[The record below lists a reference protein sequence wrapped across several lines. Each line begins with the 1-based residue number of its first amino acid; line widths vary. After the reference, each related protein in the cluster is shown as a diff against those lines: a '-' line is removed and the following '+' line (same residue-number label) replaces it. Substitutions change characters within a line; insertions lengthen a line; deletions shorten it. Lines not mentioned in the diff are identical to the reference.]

1 MQISA
6 SVDERACVRA
16 CVLGYLAHRAAVGEA
31 TFGESDDFT
40 RRVVAHNIEVMLQR
54 RVFGSLEVN
63 QLSCLVH
70 PNLRTGRTL
79 HKHHRVRKTVCM
91 LCFKQ
96 EKNQQLILKLVYS

>member
-1 MQISA
+1 MTSECSTKQKT
-6 SVDERACVRA
+6 CVRA

-31 TFGESDDFT
+31 RFGESDDFT

-79 HKHHRVRKTVCM
+79 HKHHRVRTTVCM
-91 LCFKQ
+91 LC
-96 EKNQQLILKLVYS
+96 